1 MSARRPMTLTEKI
14 LCHHAVGLSRP
25 WVQAGDTLRIK
36 ADWTIA
42 SELAWNGM
50 NTTYDK
56 IGRPPIHDRERF
68 YLAIDHTV
76 DPGTLKNDKR
86 TQKLVQLSRS
96 FAKEAGLRQFFD
108 ANETILHTKFYRDLV
123 QPGETVIGADS
134 HTSSH
139 GGIGAF
145 AIGLGGADVC
155 IAMVLGETWIQVP
168 EAIQV
173 IYDGSLPYGLTG
185 KDVILKTLGTL
196 GRNTVA
202 MERSV
207 EYVGPALA
215 NFSSDFR
222 FTVANMTAEFGGLN
236 GIFPA
241 DEQIADVLAR
251 RKSHNDSPLYFR
263 ADEDATYA
271 ARHTF
276 DLAKLVPQVAKPF
289 SPDNVFDVDEFVG
302 TEMQGMFIGACT
314 TTEEELILGALV
326 LRQAMADGARP
337 KPMDGDYRLVVPGSL
352 EITANLKEKGLLEV
366 YEQAGFRVGPPG
378 CSMCLGIA
386 SDKAGE
392 GENWLSSQNRNF
404 RNRMGPGS
412 LAWLASGATVAAS
425 ALEMKIADPRPIL
438 ARIPEDQFR
447 SLLDRSAARPSV
459 TLSEPLAD
467 VAEAHGGAAVGAAV
481 TDRGTVI
488 EAKVQVFE
496 DHVDTDAIIPG
507 EFCHLTDPEEIG
519 GKAFHYVRPDFL
531 RRIANEES
539 VIVAGEGWGS
549 GSSREHAV
557 WALKYAGVKAVI
569 AKSYAFIHKR
579 NLVNEAVPYF
589 VLTDPEFHAAA
600 TDGTSISIRLE
611 DGAVTVGGRSF
622 KAEPVQGIASR
633 IMASGGI
640 VPAVQKHG
648 AETFDVLTTGAAV
661 G

>member
-1 MSARRPMTLTEKI
+1 
-14 LCHHAVGLSRP
+14 
-25 WVQAGDTLRIK
+25 
-36 ADWTIA
+36 
-42 SELAWNGM
+42 
-50 NTTYDK
+50 
-56 IGRPPIHDRERF
+56 
-68 YLAIDHTV
+68 
-76 DPGTLKNDKR
+76 
-86 TQKLVQLSRS
+86 
-96 FAKEAGLRQFFD
+96 
-108 ANETILHTKFYRDLV
+108 
-123 QPGETVIGADS
+123 
-134 HTSSH
+134 
-139 GGIGAF
+139 
-145 AIGLGGADVC
+145 
-155 IAMVLGETWIQVP
+155 
-168 EAIQV
+168 
-173 IYDGSLPYGLTG
+173 
-185 KDVILKTLGTL
+185 
-196 GRNTVA
+196 
-202 MERSV
+202 
-207 EYVGPALA
+207 
-215 NFSSDFR
+215 
-222 FTVANMTAEFGGLN
+222 
-236 GIFPA
+236 
-241 DEQIADVLAR
+241 
-251 RKSHNDSPLYFR
+251 
-263 ADEDATYA
+263 
-271 ARHTF
+271 
-276 DLAKLVPQVAKPF
+276 
-289 SPDNVFDVDEFVG
+289 
-302 TEMQGMFIGACT
+302 
-314 TTEEELILGALV
+314 
-326 LRQAMADGARP
+326 
-337 KPMDGDYRLVVPGSL
+337 
-352 EITANLKEKGLLEV
+352 
-366 YEQAGFRVGPPG
+366 
-378 CSMCLGIA
+378 
-386 SDKAGE
+386 
-392 GENWLSSQNRNF
+392 
-404 RNRMGPGS
+404 MGPGS

>member
-1 MSARRPMTLTEKI
+1 MTLTEKI

-326 LRQAMADGARP
+326 LRPGGAGLAGDHGQPQGEGPAGGLRAGRLPRGPAGLLHVPRHRLRQGGRGRELALQPEPQLPQPDGSGLAGVAGVRGHGGGQRA
-337 KPMDGDYRLVVPGSL
+337 GDEDRGSAAHPGAHPGGSVPLAPGS
-352 EITANLKEKGLLEV
+352 I
-366 YEQAGFRVGPPG
+366 
-378 CSMCLGIA
+378 
-386 SDKAGE
+386 
-392 GENWLSSQNRNF
+392 
-404 RNRMGPGS
+404 
-412 LAWLASGATVAAS
+412 
-425 ALEMKIADPRPIL
+425 
-438 ARIPEDQFR
+438 
-447 SLLDRSAARPSV
+447 
-459 TLSEPLAD
+459 
-467 VAEAHGGAAVGAAV
+467 GGAAVRDPLGAFGR
-481 TDRGTVI
+481 RGRG
-488 EAKVQVFE
+488 ARRR
-496 DHVDTDAIIPG
+496 
-507 EFCHLTDPEEIG
+507 G
-519 GKAFHYVRPDFL
+519 G
-531 RRIANEES
+531 RRGRHGPRHGHR
-539 VIVAGEGWGS
+539 GEGPGVRGS
-549 GSSREHAV
+549 RGH
-557 WALKYAGVKAVI
+557 
-569 AKSYAFIHKR
+569 
-579 NLVNEAVPYF
+579 
-589 VLTDPEFHAAA
+589 
-600 TDGTSISIRLE
+600 
-611 DGAVTVGGRSF
+611 GRHH
-622 KAEPVQGIASR
+622 PR
-633 IMASGGI
+633 
-640 VPAVQKHG
+640 
-648 AETFDVLTTGAAV
+648 
-661 G
+661 